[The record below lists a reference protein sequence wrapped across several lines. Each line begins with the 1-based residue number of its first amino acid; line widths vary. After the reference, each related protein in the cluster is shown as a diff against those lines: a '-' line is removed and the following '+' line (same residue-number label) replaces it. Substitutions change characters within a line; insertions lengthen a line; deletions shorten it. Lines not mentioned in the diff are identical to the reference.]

1 MSSSGRAV
9 GGPVSH
15 GLFQSPWV
23 RVRSWPWAPRPLT
36 PPWLACA
43 DLQGQTRFTTVT
55 FRSHAGLFPLLP
67 KRFGKPVSSFHSPFA
82 LHGNNLAYGTVR
94 VSVWLSLTWVAT
106 HHIFT
111 LDSHIRFITMVFVFL
126 SFVSLLGLSTMC
138 PHKEVAPGNGPR
150 LLAPLT

>member
-1 MSSSGRAV
+1 MSSRGGAV

-23 RVRSWPWAPRPLT
+23 RVRSWPWVGRPLT
-36 PPWLACA
+36 PPGLVCA
-43 DLQGQTRFTTVT
+43 DLQGQKRFTTVT
-55 FRSHAGLFPLLP
+55 FASTPVCSPSCPSVSASPSP
-67 KRFGKPVSSFHSPFA
+67 RFTPPFA

-126 SFVSLLGLSTMC
+126 SSVSLLGLSTMC